1 MARLVFS
8 DGRPLSVPQVGASCI
23 PSLARSKED
32 MKLEQYFK
40 GLADI
45 TRLRVLNLLLH
56 GELCG
61 CDIRYVL
68 EMSQP
73 NVSRHLTYLKNCGL
87 VLDRRDGPRIF
98 YRLAEAGFGTT
109 KQLFEFLQRAFKG
122 EEILQEDTHKLKESI
137 QTGLCTRGEWRPF
150 SALAGP
156 RSETRV

>member
-1 MARLVFS
+1 MAC
-8 DGRPLSVPQVGASCI
+8 GRPSYDGPLSLPQVAAKLRPQS
-23 PSLARSKED
+23 PEVKRN

-45 TRLRVLNLLLH
+45 TRLRMLNLLLH

-61 CDIRYVL
+61 CDIRYIL

-98 YRLAEAGFGTT
+98 YRLTEARSGTSRS
-109 KQLFEFLQRAFKG
+109 FFDFLPHVFKG
-122 EEILQEDTHKLKESI
+122 EKLLQEDTRKLKEAI
-137 QTGLCTRGEWRPF
+137 QGGSCTRSEWHPY
-150 SALAGP
+150 SALSKATTFL
-156 RSETRV
+156 RA

>member
-1 MARLVFS
+1 
-8 DGRPLSVPQVGASCI
+8 
-23 PSLARSKED
+23 
-32 MKLEQYFK
+32 MKLEAYFK
-40 GLADI
+40 GLADV

-109 KQLFEFLQRAFKG
+109 KHLFEFLQRVFKG
-122 EEILQEDTHKLKESI
+122 EEILQEDTRKLKESI
-137 QTGLCTRGEWRPF
+137 QGPAGSCTRNEWRPY
-150 SALAGP
+150 SALAGARNEAQP
-156 RSETRV
+156 